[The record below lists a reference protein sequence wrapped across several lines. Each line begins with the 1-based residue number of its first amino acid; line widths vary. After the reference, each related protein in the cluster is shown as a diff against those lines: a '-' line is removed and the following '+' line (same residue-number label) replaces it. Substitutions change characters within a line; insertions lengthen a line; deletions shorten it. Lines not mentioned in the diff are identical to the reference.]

1 MTFQEM
7 TMDRSSFL
15 REAASS
21 NNVVQWSQLRSVF
34 LWYRFALFTIKML
47 HYTGPLTTALD
58 GAGNLRE
65 RREGY
70 SRIYGEQSDDQ

>member
-21 NNVVQWSQLRSVF
+21 NNRVNQDGQKRRSY
-34 LWYRFALFTIKML
+34 LAML
-47 HYTGPLTTALD
+47 LPACYAKSW
-58 GAGNLRE
+58 A
-65 RREGY
+65 
-70 SRIYGEQSDDQ
+70 S

>member
-21 NNVVQWSQLRSVF
+21 NNRMHLDSKKLRSFVA
-34 LWYRFALFTIKML
+34 LLFA
-47 HYTGPLTTALD
+47 A
-58 GAGNLRE
+58 
-65 RREGY
+65 
-70 SRIYGEQSDDQ
+70 SDAKR

>member
-21 NNVVQWSQLRSVF
+21 NNRMHADKIKLRRYALQLYFS
-34 LWYRFALFTIKML
+34 
-47 HYTGPLTTALD
+47 GD
-58 GAGNLRE
+58 AGR
-65 RREGY
+65 
-70 SRIYGEQSDDQ
+70 